1 MKRHFLMKLFKPGIS
16 VRISQKIDLESSL
29 CYKLTIM
36 SSTDM
41 IINATT
47 FNAEENTKYA
57 KPKINKSGGK
67 SVGILN
73 SDSNKSLY
81 LSTPLMLTW
90 GVNEFVDDQSGRRTY
105 DMSLQFP
112 KEEYKTEAAEQF
124 LQAMQAFEAKIKA
137 DAIKH
142 SKEWLNKSKIT
153 APVVDALFHPML
165 RYPKDPETGEPDL
178 SRAPTLRIKLDY
190 WDDSF
195 NCEIYDL
202 QQQQLFPGKDDSAVS
217 PQDLIPK
224 ATNVA
229 VVIRCGG
236 LWFANGKFGVTW
248 RLVQAVVKPR
258 ASLKGKCH
266 IQLNADEVA
275 TLQSQ
280 ADGDEEEANE
290 EVSVQVESSDEEEE
304 EEDKPTFEAPKKVVK
319 KKVVRRKKGADA
331 NA

>member
-1 MKRHFLMKLFKPGIS
+1 
-16 VRISQKIDLESSL
+16 
-29 CYKLTIM
+29 
-36 SSTDM
+36 M

-90 GVNEFVDDQSGRRTY
+90 GVNEFVDDSSGRRTY

-112 KEEYKTEAAEQF
+112 KEEYKTEAAEQM
-124 LQAMQAFEAKIKA
+124 LQAMQEFEAKIKA

-165 RYPKDPETGEPDL
+165 RYPKDPESGEPDL

-190 WDDSF
+190 WDESF
-195 NCEIYDL
+195 NCEIYDI
-202 QQQQLFPGKDDSAVS
+202 QQQQLFPAKDGSQIS

-229 VVIRCGG
+229 VVMRCGG

-280 ADGDEEEANE
+280 ADGDEDANDEA
-290 EVSVQVESSDEEEE
+290 SVQVESSDDEDEEEE
-304 EEDKPTFEAPKKVVK
+304 KPTFEAPKKVVK

>member
-1 MKRHFLMKLFKPGIS
+1 
-16 VRISQKIDLESSL
+16 
-29 CYKLTIM
+29 M
-36 SSTDM
+36 SSTQQ
-41 IINATT
+41 IINATS

-57 KPKINKSGGK
+57 KPKVNKSGGK

-73 SDSNKSLY
+73 AESNKSLY

-137 DAIKH
+137 DAIKN
-142 SKEWLNKSKIT
+142 SKDWLNKTKIT

-190 WDDSF
+190 WDEAF
-195 NCEIYDL
+195 NCEIYDM
-202 QQQQLFPGKDDSAVS
+202 QQQQLFPPKDGSQIS

-248 RLVQAVVKPR
+248 RLLQAVVKPR

-266 IQLNADEVA
+266 IQLDASEVQ
-275 TLQSQ
+275 TLQNQ
-280 ADGDEEEANE
+280 TDGDEEVAEEA
-290 EVSVQVESSDEEEE
+290 SVQVEEDSDEEEE
-304 EEDKPTFEAPKKVVK
+304 DEEPTFQAPAKKVVK
-319 KKVVRRKKGADA
+319 KKVVRRKKGVEA